1 MDYGMNTHYLTDMPS
16 DWDKI
21 ARIFSALGDETRQ
34 KILLLFEPG
43 ESISRKSISALLP
56 LSQTAV
62 AHHLTTLVRA
72 DLLIPARHG
81 KEICYTLNLERLL
94 DALDRVRIYAANMLE
109 KTKERPS

>member
-1 MDYGMNTHYLTDMPS
+1 MDCGMNKHYLTNMPS

-21 ARIFSALGDETRQ
+21 AHIFSALGDETRQ

-43 ESISRKSISALLP
+43 ESISRKTISELLP

-72 DLLIPARHG
+72 GLLIPARHG
-81 KEICYTLNLERLL
+81 KEICYTLDLERLIN
-94 DALDRVRIYAANMLE
+94 ALDRVRVYAADMLE
-109 KTKERPS
+109 KTEERPS